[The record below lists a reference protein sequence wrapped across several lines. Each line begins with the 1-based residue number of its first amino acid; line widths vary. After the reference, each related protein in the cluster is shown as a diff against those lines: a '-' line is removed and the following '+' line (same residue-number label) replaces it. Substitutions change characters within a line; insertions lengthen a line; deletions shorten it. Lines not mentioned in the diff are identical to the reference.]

1 MVSIKEFFE
10 LREAGYSVDQI
21 KEYSSFIEQPEQKP
35 DPAPASVTSVAPAPQ
50 PVTNIQLPDPVE
62 AAAKAGSA
70 QLPKDPTE
78 EQLKDV
84 NDTLKNL
91 IGAIRGMNIN
101 QLQMP
106 ASGERGAQDILAEII
121 NPPGKEA
128 KT

>member
-21 KEYSSFIEQPEQKP
+21 KEYSSFIEQPAKDPAQDPKPEQK
-35 DPAPASVTSVAPAPQ
+35 
-50 PVTNIQLPDPVE
+50 PDPVE
-62 AAAKAGSA
+62 AAAKAGNA

-106 ASGERGAQDILAEII
+106 AGGERGAQDILAEII
-121 NPPGKEA
+121 NPPGKGG
-128 KT
+128 

>member
-21 KEYSSFIEQPEQKP
+21 KEYSSFIEAPAKDPAPEPKP
-35 DPAPASVTSVAPAPQ
+35 DPKPEPK
-50 PVTNIQLPDPVE
+50 PDPVE
-62 AAAKAGSA
+62 AAAKAGAA

>member
-21 KEYSSFIEQPEQKP
+21 KEYSSFIEAPAK
-35 DPAPASVTSVAPAPQ
+35 DPAPDPKPEPKPEPKSEPK
-50 PVTNIQLPDPVE
+50 PDPVE

-121 NPPGKEA
+121 NPPGKGGT
-128 KT
+128 K

>member
-21 KEYSSFIEQPEQKP
+21 KEYSSFIEAPAK
-35 DPAPASVTSVAPAPQ
+35 DPAPEPKPE
-50 PVTNIQLPDPVE
+50 PKPDPVE

-106 ASGERGAQDILAEII
+106 AGTERNEHDILAEII

>member
-10 LREAGYSVDQI
+10 LREAGYTVDQI
-21 KEYSSFIEQPEQKP
+21 KEYSSFMEQPAKDPAPEPKPEQKP
-35 DPAPASVTSVAPAPQ
+35 DPK
-50 PVTNIQLPDPVE
+50 PDPVE

-106 ASGERGAQDILAEII
+106 TVPERGVNEILAEII
-121 NPPGKEA
+121 NPPK
-128 KT
+128 KQK

>member
-10 LREAGYSVDQI
+10 LREAGYTVDQI
-21 KEYSSFIEQPEQKP
+21 KEYSSFIEQPAKDPAPEPKPDPKPEQKP
-35 DPAPASVTSVAPAPQ
+35 EQ
-50 PVTNIQLPDPVE
+50 KPDPVE

-106 ASGERGAQDILAEII
+106 ASGERGEQEILAEII

>member
-21 KEYSSFIEQPEQKP
+21 KEYSSFIEAPAK
-35 DPAPASVTSVAPAPQ
+35 DPAPEPKPE
-50 PVTNIQLPDPVE
+50 PKPDPVE

-78 EQLKDV
+78 EQLRDV

-106 ASGERGAQDILAEII
+106 ASGERGAQEILAEII

>member
-21 KEYSSFIEQPEQKP
+21 KEYSSFIEQPAK
-35 DPAPASVTSVAPAPQ
+35 DPAPEPKPE
-50 PVTNIQLPDPVE
+50 PKPDPVE
-62 AAAKAGSA
+62 AAAKAGAA

-78 EQLKDV
+78 DQLRDV

-121 NPPGKEA
+121 NPPGKGG
-128 KT
+128 

>member
-21 KEYSSFIEQPEQKP
+21 KEYSSFIEAPAK
-35 DPAPASVTSVAPAPQ
+35 DPAPEPKPE
-50 PVTNIQLPDPVE
+50 PKPEPVE

-106 ASGERGAQDILAEII
+106 AGGERGAQDILAEII
-121 NPPGKEA
+121 NPPGKED
-128 KT
+128 KK

>member
-10 LREAGYSVDQI
+10 LREAGYTVDQI
-21 KEYSSFIEQPEQKP
+21 KEYSSFIETPAKDPVPEPKSEPKP
-35 DPAPASVTSVAPAPQ
+35 EPK
-50 PVTNIQLPDPVE
+50 PDPVE

-106 ASGERGAQDILAEII
+106 TNGERGAQDILAEII
-121 NPPGKEA
+121 NPPGKGG
-128 KT
+128 

>member
-10 LREAGYSVDQI
+10 LREAGYTVEQI
-21 KEYSSFIEQPEQKP
+21 KEYSAFIEQPAKDPAPEPKP
-35 DPAPASVTSVAPAPQ
+35 DPKPEPK
-50 PVTNIQLPDPVE
+50 PDPVE
-62 AAAKAGSA
+62 AAARAGGA

-78 EQLKDV
+78 DQLKDV

-106 ASGERGAQDILAEII
+106 ASGERGAQEILAEIV
-121 NPPGKEA
+121 NPPGKGG
-128 KT
+128 

>member
-1 MVSIKEFFE
+1 MVSIKEFFA

-21 KEYSSFIEQPEQKP
+21 KEYSSFIEAPAK
-35 DPAPASVTSVAPAPQ
+35 DPAPEPKPEPKQ
-50 PVTNIQLPDPVE
+50 DPKPDPVE

-78 EQLKDV
+78 DQLKDV
-84 NDTLKNL
+84 NETLKGL
-91 IGAIRGMNIN
+91 IGVIRGMNIN

-128 KT
+128 TK

>member
-21 KEYSSFIEQPEQKP
+21 KEYSSFIEAPAK
-35 DPAPASVTSVAPAPQ
+35 DPAPDPKPE
-50 PVTNIQLPDPVE
+50 PKPEPKPDPVE

-78 EQLKDV
+78 EQLRDV

-121 NPPGKEA
+121 NPPGKGGNYNDL
-128 KT
+128 

>member
-10 LREAGYSVDQI
+10 LREAGYTVDQI
-21 KEYSSFIEQPEQKP
+21 KEYSSFIEQPAKDPAPEPKPDPKPEQKP
-35 DPAPASVTSVAPAPQ
+35 EQ
-50 PVTNIQLPDPVE
+50 KPDPVE

-106 ASGERGAQDILAEII
+106 ASGERGAQEILAEII
-121 NPPGKEA
+121 NPPGKED
-128 KT
+128 KK

>member
-10 LREAGYSVDQI
+10 LREAGYTVEQI
-21 KEYSSFIEQPEQKP
+21 KEYSSFIEQPAK
-35 DPAPASVTSVAPAPQ
+35 DPAPDPKPE
-50 PVTNIQLPDPVE
+50 PKPDPVE
-62 AAAKAGSA
+62 AAAKAGGA

-78 EQLKDV
+78 DQLKDV

-106 ASGERGAQDILAEII
+106 ANGERGAQEILAEIV
-121 NPPGKEA
+121 NPPGKGG
-128 KT
+128 

>member
-10 LREAGYSVDQI
+10 LREAGYSAEQI
-21 KEYSSFIEQPEQKP
+21 KEYSSFIEQPAK
-35 DPAPASVTSVAPAPQ
+35 DPAPDPKPESK
-50 PVTNIQLPDPVE
+50 PDPVE

-106 ASGERGAQDILAEII
+106 AGGEREAQDILAEII
-121 NPPGKEA
+121 NPPGKGG
-128 KT
+128 

>member
-21 KEYSSFIEQPEQKP
+21 KEYSSFIEAPAK
-35 DPAPASVTSVAPAPQ
+35 DPAPDPKPAKDPAPD
-50 PVTNIQLPDPVE
+50 PKPEPKPDPVE

-106 ASGERGAQDILAEII
+106 SGGERGAQEILAEII

>member
-21 KEYSSFIEQPEQKP
+21 KEYSSFIEAPAKDPAPEQKPEQKPEPQPEQK
-35 DPAPASVTSVAPAPQ
+35 
-50 PVTNIQLPDPVE
+50 PDPVE
-62 AAAKAGSA
+62 AAAKAGNA

-91 IGAIRGMNIN
+91 FGAIRGMNIN

-106 ASGERGAQDILAEII
+106 ASGERGAQEILAEII

-128 KT
+128 TK

>member
-21 KEYSSFIEQPEQKP
+21 KEYSSFIEAPAK
-35 DPAPASVTSVAPAPQ
+35 DPAPDPKPE
-50 PVTNIQLPDPVE
+50 PKPEPKPDPVE

-78 EQLKDV
+78 DQLKDV

-106 ASGERGAQDILAEII
+106 EGSERGAQDILAEII

>member
-10 LREAGYSVDQI
+10 LREAGYTVEQI
-21 KEYSSFIEQPEQKP
+21 KEYSSFIEQPAK
-35 DPAPASVTSVAPAPQ
+35 DPAPEPKPE
-50 PVTNIQLPDPVE
+50 PKPDPVE

-106 ASGERGAQDILAEII
+106 ASGDRGAQEILAEII
-121 NPPGKEA
+121 NPPGKEGN
-128 KT
+128 K

>member
-21 KEYSSFIEQPEQKP
+21 KEYSSFIEAPAKDPAPEPKP
-35 DPAPASVTSVAPAPQ
+35 DPKPEPK
-50 PVTNIQLPDPVE
+50 PDPVE
-62 AAAKAGSA
+62 AAAKAGAA

-78 EQLKDV
+78 EQLRDV

>member
-1 MVSIKEFFE
+1 MVSIKDFFE

-21 KEYSSFIEQPEQKP
+21 KEYSSFIEAPEQKPDSKPEQKP
-35 DPAPASVTSVAPAPQ
+35 DPKPEQ
-50 PVTNIQLPDPVE
+50 KPDPVE

>member
-21 KEYSSFIEQPEQKP
+21 KEYSSFIEAPAKDPAPEPKP
-35 DPAPASVTSVAPAPQ
+35 DPK
-50 PVTNIQLPDPVE
+50 PDPVE

-106 ASGERGAQDILAEII
+106 DSKERGAQDILAEII

>member
-21 KEYSSFIEQPEQKP
+21 KEYSSFIEAPAKDPAPEQKP
-35 DPAPASVTSVAPAPQ
+35 EPKPEPK
-50 PVTNIQLPDPVE
+50 PDPVE

-106 ASGERGAQDILAEII
+106 TGGERGAQEILAEII

>member
-21 KEYSSFIEQPEQKP
+21 KEYSSFIEAPAK
-35 DPAPASVTSVAPAPQ
+35 DPAPEPKPE
-50 PVTNIQLPDPVE
+50 PKPDPVE

-78 EQLKDV
+78 EQLRDV

-106 ASGERGAQDILAEII
+106 ASGERGAQEILAEII
-121 NPPGKEA
+121 NPPGKEV

>member
-21 KEYSSFIEQPEQKP
+21 KEYSSFIEAPAK
-35 DPAPASVTSVAPAPQ
+35 DPAPDPKPE
-50 PVTNIQLPDPVE
+50 PKPDPVE

-91 IGAIRGMNIN
+91 IGTIRGMNIN

-106 ASGERGAQDILAEII
+106 TGGERGAQEILAEII
-121 NPPGKEA
+121 NPPGKEGR
-128 KT
+128 

>member
-10 LREAGYSVDQI
+10 LREAGYTVDQI
-21 KEYSSFIEQPEQKP
+21 KEYSSFIEAPAK
-35 DPAPASVTSVAPAPQ
+35 DPAPEPKPE
-50 PVTNIQLPDPVE
+50 PKPDPVE

-78 EQLKDV
+78 DQLKDV
-84 NDTLKNL
+84 NDTLKSL

>member
-21 KEYSSFIEQPEQKP
+21 KEYRSLIEAPAK
-35 DPAPASVTSVAPAPQ
+35 DPAPAPKPE
-50 PVTNIQLPDPVE
+50 PKPEPKPDPVE

-106 ASGERGAQDILAEII
+106 TSGERGAQDILAEII

>member
-10 LREAGYSVDQI
+10 LREAGYSVEQI
-21 KEYSSFIEQPEQKP
+21 KEYSSFIEAPAKDPAPEPKPEPKPEQKP
-35 DPAPASVTSVAPAPQ
+35 EQ
-50 PVTNIQLPDPVE
+50 KPDPVE

-78 EQLKDV
+78 EQLRDV

-121 NPPGKEA
+121 NPPGKED
-128 KT
+128 KK

>member
-1 MVSIKEFFE
+1 MVSIKEFLE
-10 LREAGYSVDQI
+10 LREAGYTVDQI
-21 KEYSSFIEQPEQKP
+21 KEYSSFIEQPAKDPAQDPKPEQK
-35 DPAPASVTSVAPAPQ
+35 
-50 PVTNIQLPDPVE
+50 PDPVE
-62 AAAKAGSA
+62 AAAKAGNA

-106 ASGERGAQDILAEII
+106 AGGERGAQDILAEII
-121 NPPGKEA
+121 NPPGKGG
-128 KT
+128 

>member
-21 KEYSSFIEQPEQKP
+21 KEYSSFIEQPAKDPGPEPKPEPQPEPKP
-35 DPAPASVTSVAPAPQ
+35 DR
-50 PVTNIQLPDPVE
+50 VE

-106 ASGERGAQDILAEII
+106 ASGERGAQEILAEII
-121 NPPGKEA
+121 NPPGKGGT
-128 KT
+128 K

>member
-10 LREAGYSVDQI
+10 LREAGYSVEQI
-21 KEYSSFIEQPEQKP
+21 KEYSSFIEAPAK
-35 DPAPASVTSVAPAPQ
+35 DPAPDPKPK
-50 PVTNIQLPDPVE
+50 PEPKPEPKPDPVE